1 MKTKA
6 ITKKYNYFVE
16 LQKLVEFNVKAAQFL
31 HQTMEKFDGDVSEQC
46 VEAIHDIEHQ
56 ADLCKHTM
64 MNRLMKEF
72 ITPIERE
79 DIISLAQKIDD
90 VTDFIEDVIIKCHIF
105 NITELREGVL
115 EFTQQLLGC
124 CNMLNQAMKEFGN
137 FKKSKTLHDLLIEI
151 NNIEEVGDSLYTK
164 AIRELYLKPS
174 DTLEVVIWTE
184 IYECLEQ
191 CFDACE
197 DVADD
202 IETVVM
208 KNS

>member
-6 ITKKYNYFVE
+6 KKNCNYFEE

-31 HQTMEKFDGDVSEQC
+31 HQTMKNFDGPISEQC
-46 VEAIHDIEHQ
+46 VETIHGIEHQ
-56 ADLCKHTM
+56 ADLCKHNM
-64 MNRLMKEF
+64 MNQLMKEF

-79 DIISLAQKIDD
+79 DIISLAQGIDN
-90 VTDFIEDVIIKCHIF
+90 VTDFIEDVIIKFHIF
-105 NITELREGVL
+105 NITKSKEGVL
-115 EFTQQLLGC
+115 EFTEQLLAC
-124 CNMLNQAMKEFGN
+124 CNMLNEAMKEFGN
-137 FKKSKTLHDLLIEI
+137 FKKSKKLHEYLIEI

-184 IYECLEQ
+184 VYECLEK

-202 IETVVM
+202 VEAVVM